1 MRSEEDFNA
10 SEMVDQTTIQ
20 IENIADVAND
30 NDSEMSVSITQMP
43 LPAVDIVGS
52 NEMLTTNIPI
62 SSQELGTTM
71 NSNMVDTPTTLVSMK
86 SESSQISGEETTAA
100 TTETMITT
108 MISPMASEDGTTA
121 ATTENTPSM
130 VTTTSM
136 ISTMVDIPTTLVPIK
151 VESNEIIMES
161 TLPEIAHQTTKIP
174 MKIESSED
182 ETTAATTENT
192 SSMVT
197 TSSMVDIPTTVVSI
211 KVDSSELAMESRIPE
226 IVQTTKTPIK
236 IETTETTIDLMT
248 KMPEDQNTMNPAI
261 IATST
266 GMHQPTEITTIATKI
281 ESTMITVENEHSTKF
296 QSSSTAEL
304 TKEQTS
310 EKIVTEKP
318 IENSSHQIIISNL
331 IWITI
336 LVIIFG

>member
-108 MISPMASEDGTTA
+108 MISTMASEDGTTA

-211 KVDSSELAMESRIPE
+211 KVDSNELAMESRIPE
-226 IVQTTKTPIK
+226 IVQTT
-236 IETTETTIDLMT
+236 IDLTT
-248 KMPEDQNTMNPAI
+248 KMPEDKNTMNPAI

-266 GMHQPTEITTIATKI
+266 GMHQTTEITTIATKI

-310 EKIVTEKP
+310 EKIITEKP